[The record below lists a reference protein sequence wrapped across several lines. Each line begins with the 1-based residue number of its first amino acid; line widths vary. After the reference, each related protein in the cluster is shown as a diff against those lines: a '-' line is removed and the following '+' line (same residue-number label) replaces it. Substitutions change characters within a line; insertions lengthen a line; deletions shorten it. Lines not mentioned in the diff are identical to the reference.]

1 MSTSV
6 YKYRAIDGD
15 GTRCSGRVDASN
27 EQGALKSLAAQG
39 LVPLTIKESSSSS
52 FFQLRSKKVTSL
64 EVSTLTREMSV
75 LIEAN
80 IPIARGLKS
89 IAEHEKNPRLRLM
102 VTDIA
107 TMIESGEKITTAFS
121 KYREVFGDVYVSTL
135 RSAEKTGQMG
145 PVSAHLADML
155 ERNIEM
161 NQQIKRAMAYPIIV
175 ICFVALALSVIVI
188 FVVPKF
194 AGIFEANG
202 VELPL
207 TTQAIRAMGDSV
219 KVYWWAYLGVFIGSA
234 YALRSTWKTE
244 RGRFKLEKL
253 IHKIPYIGDIFTAV
267 TTARFS
273 RVMSIGLESGIEVI
287 EAIEIA
293 GNATGRPV
301 FQDECVRMCDQMR
314 TGESL
319 SDVINRTASLPNFAR
334 RLFGSGKDSKEL
346 SRAGKIIARHYDR
359 QSDHLAKNINI
370 IIEPMITIA
379 MAGIV
384 LLVALSVFLPMWEM
398 VRISKH

>member
-1 MSTSV
+1 
-6 YKYRAIDGD
+6 
-15 GTRCSGRVDASN
+15 
-27 EQGALKSLAAQG
+27 
-39 LVPLTIKESSSSS
+39 
-52 FFQLRSKKVTSL
+52 
-64 EVSTLTREMSV
+64 
-75 LIEAN
+75 
-80 IPIARGLKS
+80 
-89 IAEHEKNPRLRLM
+89 
-102 VTDIA
+102 
-107 TMIESGEKITTAFS
+107 
-121 KYREVFGDVYVSTL
+121 
-135 RSAEKTGQMG
+135 
-145 PVSAHLADML
+145 
-155 ERNIEM
+155 
-161 NQQIKRAMAYPIIV
+161 
-175 ICFVALALSVIVI
+175 
-188 FVVPKF
+188 
-194 AGIFEANG
+194 
-202 VELPL
+202 
-207 TTQAIRAMGDSV
+207 
-219 KVYWWAYLGVFIGSA
+219 
-234 YALRSTWKTE
+234 
-244 RGRFKLEKL
+244 
-253 IHKIPYIGDIFTAV
+253 
-267 TTARFS
+267 
-273 RVMSIGLESGIEVI
+273 MSIGLESGIEVI